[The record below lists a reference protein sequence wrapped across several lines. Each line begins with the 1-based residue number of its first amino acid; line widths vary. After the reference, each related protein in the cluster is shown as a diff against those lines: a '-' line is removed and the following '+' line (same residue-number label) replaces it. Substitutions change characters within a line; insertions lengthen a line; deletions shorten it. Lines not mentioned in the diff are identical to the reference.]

1 MTYSI
6 TAADLERDKQ
16 AILRIWKGNF
26 PDVPEQRYS
35 WMYENNPYG
44 RAVCWLA
51 KDTKDETVVGVTSLF
66 LRRILIRGKYRM
78 AGIAGDFAVDKEHRT
93 FGPAL
98 ALQKAAVSSCCQ
110 KGFDLLYGFPNK
122 QAELMH
128 QRAGYRFLG
137 NLVRMT
143 KPIRSQYYLK
153 RYLKSQKAAYLLS
166 KPVDFA
172 MRLRSKENYYR
183 RPETLS
189 AEIVSTFD
197 SRFDE
202 LWARASSR
210 YALIGE
216 RESGYLNWR
225 YTCSP
230 HRKYTI
236 FALMGKRDG
245 TLIGYIVFYSTAN
258 KVHIADLL
266 ALDLEDVLDCLLS
279 EFLLYQREKR
289 VESVSIVYLGSELL
303 TRRLE
308 EYRFS
313 IRDTESKVIVYADPG
328 SPFLADVCDKDNWY
342 LMEGDRDL

>member
-6 TAADLERDKQ
+6 TAADLERDKE

-51 KDTKDETVVGVTSLF
+51 KDTRQETVVGVTSLF
-66 LRRILIRGKYRM
+66 PRRILIRGKCRT
-78 AGIAGDFAVDKEHRT
+78 AGIAGDFAVDKEYRA

-98 ALQKAAVSSCCQ
+98 ALQKTAVSSCCQ
-110 KGFDLLYGFPNK
+110 KGFNLLYGFPNK

-153 RYLKSQKAAYLLS
+153 RYLKSETVARLLS

-189 AEIVSTFD
+189 VEIVSTFD

-202 LWARASSR
+202 LWARASSQ

-230 HRKYTI
+230 HRKYST
-236 FALMGKRDG
+236 FGLMGKRDG

-266 ALDLEDVLDCLLS
+266 ALDLEDAFDSLLS
-279 EFLLYQREKR
+279 EFLLFLRKEAI
-289 VESVSIVYLGSELL
+289 ESVSILYLGSEVLR
-303 TRRLE
+303 RRLE
-308 EYRFS
+308 EYGFS
-313 IRDTESKVIVYADPG
+313 MRDTEAKIIVYADPDF
-328 SPFLADVCDKDNWY
+328 PLLADVSNKDNWY
-342 LMEGDRDL
+342 LLEGDKDL